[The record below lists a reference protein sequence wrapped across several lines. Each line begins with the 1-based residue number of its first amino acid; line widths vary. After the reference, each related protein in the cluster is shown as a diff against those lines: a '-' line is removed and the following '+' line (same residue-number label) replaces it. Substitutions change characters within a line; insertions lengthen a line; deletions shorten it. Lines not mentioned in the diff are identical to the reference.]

1 MNYRTIINKGTSLL
15 RKNFI
20 SQAVL
25 DAELLLSIS
34 LNKTREEI
42 LLNLERQISQE
53 EVKKYINLIKRRNK
67 FEPVSQISGKKFFW
81 KHEFKVNKMF

>member
-42 LLNLERQISQE
+42 FNLERQISQE
-53 EVKKYINLIKRRNK
+53 EVKKYINLIKEEIN
-67 FEPVSQISGKKFFW
+67 
-81 KHEFKVNKMF
+81 VNLYHK

>member
-67 FEPVSQISGKKFFW
+67 CEPVS
-81 KHEFKVNKMF
+81 